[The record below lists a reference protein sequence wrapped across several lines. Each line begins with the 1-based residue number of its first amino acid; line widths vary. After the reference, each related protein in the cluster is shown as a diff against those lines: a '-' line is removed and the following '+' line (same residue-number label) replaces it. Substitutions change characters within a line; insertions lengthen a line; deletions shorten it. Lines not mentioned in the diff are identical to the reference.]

1 MASCMEHSGVINDLP
16 SPHERSP
23 NDKNQICLVCSAET
37 DDLGWHFGQFTCR
50 ACAAFFR
57 RTLILKLRYTC
68 KRDQKCKIE
77 KGNRNMCRS
86 CRFTK
91 CLNRGMVIPGL
102 KYKYSDRYTNSQ
114 QCSSSSLS
122 NGQCIN
128 QHQRQTNNGNITV
141 PLINHSRN
149 LIRESTSD
157 SIEQKPMEMKYLS
170 RMLEGYQNF
179 VSMREASY
187 KLFQES
193 LPIQENEIPQS
204 YFAAS
209 KTFGF
214 KVEASLVMDTVENYF
229 TPFKSLSPEDK
240 NRLFDSYY
248 CVFSNTER
256 AFRTYKNFA
265 NGDDRLFMQD
275 GGCAKLSKLE
285 KFYENSCSYV
295 TGNPVEVARTFKP
308 AMDYLLNV
316 VVAEIRKLE
325 ITEMELMVLLGMF
338 LWKDSDEGIT
348 PEGIAIVREAKNSIL
363 ADLHNYYHI
372 SLGLLASEITVKTA
386 NLLLLIPKI
395 EKSVKMMKEAF
406 DIAKLFNLMQL
417 DTCCRKVDTI
427 RV

>member
-1 MASCMEHSGVINDLP
+1 MSSYMQHSGVINDLS
-16 SPHERSP
+16 SPQDRSP

-91 CLNRGMVIPGL
+91 CLGRGMVIPGL
-102 KYKYSDRYTNSQ
+102 KYKYGRYTNSKQ
-114 QCSSSSLS
+114 WSSSSLS
-122 NGQCIN
+122 NGQCIIQPQSKTSNGKITAQDNTN
-128 QHQRQTNNGNITV
+128 QSQD
-141 PLINHSRN
+141 P
-149 LIRESTSD
+149 IRESTLD
-157 SIEQKPMEMKYLS
+157 PTEQKPKEMKYLS

-179 VSMREASY
+179 VSLREASY

-193 LPIQENEIPQS
+193 LPIQENDISQS
-204 YFAAS
+204 NFAAS

-229 TPFKSLSPEDK
+229 TPFKSLSSEDK

-256 AFRTYKNFA
+256 AFRTYKSFA
-265 NGDDRLFMQD
+265 AGDDRLFMQD
-275 GGCAKLSKLE
+275 GGCAKLSQFE
-285 KFYENSCSYV
+285 KFYEKSCSYV
-295 TGNPVEVARTFKP
+295 TGYPMDVARTFKP

-316 VVAEIRKLE
+316 VVAEMRKLE
-325 ITEMELMVLLGMF
+325 ITEVELMVLLGMF
-338 LWKDSDEGIT
+338 LWKDSDDGVTSQGNE
-348 PEGIAIVREAKNSIL
+348 IVREAKNNIL
-363 ADLHNYYHI
+363 ADFHNYYHT
-372 SLGLLASEITVKTA
+372 SLGLFASEITVKTA
-386 NLLLLIPKI
+386 NLLLLVPKI

-417 DTCCRKVDTI
+417 DSCCRKIDTI